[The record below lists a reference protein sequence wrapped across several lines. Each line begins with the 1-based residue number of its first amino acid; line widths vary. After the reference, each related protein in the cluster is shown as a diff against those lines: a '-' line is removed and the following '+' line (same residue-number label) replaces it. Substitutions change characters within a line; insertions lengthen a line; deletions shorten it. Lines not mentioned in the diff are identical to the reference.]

1 MIDCRGGD
9 ERADE
14 TIASIRSAGGASR
27 IVTLG
32 GRQRR
37 DIVRCDRPSDLASLG
52 RVEGVW
58 ICPMLPVIGSQW
70 VRSTATLQRLA
81 DADARLIYADDDLA
95 CGGLRT
101 APHFKP
107 RWNRDLFRPP

>member
-1 MIDCRGGD
+1 MSPPAIATSNSIEILTVIDCRGAD

-14 TIASIRSAGGASR
+14 TIESIRSAGGTSR

-32 GRQRR
+32 GRERR

-58 ICPMLPVIGSQW
+58 ICPMFAGD
-70 VRSTATLQRLA
+70 RLA
-81 DADARLIYADDDLA
+81 AG
-95 CGGLRT
+95 CV
-101 APHFKP
+101 
-107 RWNRDLFRPP
+107 